1 MQIEYSKNEVYVF
14 SRKNKKSGK
23 KEYARFDKV
32 LNGVYVQR
40 TPWKVAKD

>member
-14 SRKNKKSGK
+14 SRKNKKSEK
-23 KEYARFDKV
+23 KEYARFDKL